1 MFLYSRFHDFF
12 FGLVMILYFVLVR
25 HRHHHGS
32 VTPNNPFK
40 SKHPSLSR
48 RSDRTMSPEVFFLT
62 LCPLF
67 LSAYQAPEDKEDIF
81 TTRSCPAFLVFD
93 NAAYVSD
100 MTVELPCHCKPAD
113 ALSVV
118 WYYQKH
124 LGTHNTKVLT
134 DFSGT
139 AITDSSKFEREVNL
153 RERFSI
159 RLFSLLIFR
168 AQQGDS
174 GHYVCGT
181 ASGEFFYGYD
191 VDVQVA
197 RDVLFPWNL
206 DEQRAEPNK
215 QELKSDPSEL
225 FRVFTSYRPWSV
237 CDRCDVQG
245 EQVRVGLCYVMSEYL
260 HVRYL
265 REIRNVTSCGSSA
278 VPRRFGL
285 SGADYGAE
293 LSVRSCESFC
303 PPKPPL
309 NPQRQALLEFLGYD
323 SRASPGLPVYYHNH
337 PTNTDLVLSCPK
349 ARPQHA
355 VAWDKGS
362 TPLYRSQYM
371 EGVDTDSRV
380 FIDLGHHLHFR
391 PVRMEDKGTYYC
403 WIQGRKAA
411 EIRLG
416 VYTRLGRQRSI
427 SDSEALFGLGVILL
441 CYAGLTAVFLLIL
454 SGRFVCD
461 LIAERRASR

>member
-1 MFLYSRFHDFF
+1 MT
-12 FGLVMILYFVLVR
+12 V
-25 HRHHHGS
+25 
-32 VTPNNPFK
+32 
-40 SKHPSLSR
+40 
-48 RSDRTMSPEVFFLT
+48 SPKVFFLT
-62 LCPLF
+62 LGPLL

-93 NAAYVSD
+93 GAAYVAD
-100 MTVELPCHCKPAD
+100 MTVELPCPCKPAD
-113 ALSVV
+113 VLSVV

-124 LGTHNTKVLT
+124 LGTNNAKVLT

-139 AITDSSKFEREVNL
+139 AITDSSKVGRNVNL

-168 AQQGDS
+168 AQQSDS

-181 ASGEFFYGYD
+181 ASGQFFYGYD
-191 VDVQVA
+191 VDVQVV
-197 RDVLFPWNL
+197 RNVLFPWNL
-206 DEQRAEPNK
+206 EQTTEAQERKSNPNE
-215 QELKSDPSEL
+215 Q
-225 FRVFTSYRPWSV
+225 FRVFTSYWPWSV
-237 CDRCDVQG
+237 CDRCDVPG

-260 HVRYL
+260 QVRYL
-265 REIRNVTSCGSSA
+265 REVRNVTSCGSSA
-278 VPRRFGL
+278 VPLRFGL
-285 SGADYGAE
+285 SGAEFGAE

-303 PPKPPL
+303 PSNPAL
-309 NPQRQALLEFLGYD
+309 NPQRQALLEFLGYGD
-323 SRASPGLPVYYHNH
+323 RASPGLVVYYHNH
-337 PTNTDLVLSCPK
+337 ATNTDLVLSCPK

-371 EGVDTDSRV
+371 EGVDTNSRV

-403 WIQGRKAA
+403 WIQGKMTA

-427 SDSEALFGLGVILL
+427 SDPESLFGLSVILL
-441 CYAGLTAVFLLIL
+441 CYAGLTGVFLLIVSVRL
-454 SGRFVCD
+454 ICD
-461 LIAERRASR
+461 LITERIASD